1 MTTYEEVLELKKK
14 LIKLQKDEAA
24 SEEIIDVLQR
34 MKEFTATS
42 KQLAKSEI
50 GLIVSRLRKH
60 ENSDVVKLSKEVVKK
75 WKSDIEKQDR
85 VEKVEAPHSEVKSAS
100 KSHYEDGIVYTPDE
114 NKMRTVKSE
123 KLTVPSTGVALR
135 DKSAETLFAG
145 LASNTNAPAAFALK
159 LASRIESEVFKLF
172 PDVTSETYREK
183 IRSLY
188 SNLKDA
194 NNSQLK
200 MDVLNQTLSPEVLC
214 SMSTED
220 LKSKTR
226 LEEEERIR
234 QENLFKARG
243 AQPQEAE
250 TDQFKCGKCKQRK
263 CRYYQ
268 MQTRSADGN
277 LSPFHLFIL

>member
-1 MTTYEEVLELKKK
+1 
-14 LIKLQKDEAA
+14 
-24 SEEIIDVLQR
+24 
-34 MKEFTATS
+34 
-42 KQLAKSEI
+42 
-50 GLIVSRLRKH
+50 
-60 ENSDVVKLSKEVVKK
+60 
-75 WKSDIEKQDR
+75 
-85 VEKVEAPHSEVKSAS
+85 
-100 KSHYEDGIVYTPDE
+100 
-114 NKMRTVKSE
+114 
-123 KLTVPSTGVALR
+123 
-135 DKSAETLFAG
+135 
-145 LASNTNAPAAFALK
+145 
-159 LASRIESEVFKLF
+159 
-172 PDVTSETYREK
+172 
-183 IRSLY
+183 
-188 SNLKDA
+188 
-194 NNSQLK
+194 